1 MTTLTP
7 ISLLLAWAV
16 LVSTVA
22 AQAAHRFTTREFL
35 SLERVSEPAIS
46 PDGSR
51 IVYTVTVADLGA
63 NRRNQD
69 LWLVDTTGTPRRI
82 TDDSLGGRGAKW
94 SPDGQTIAFINSRGG
109 TPEVWLYDFKESR
122 KRKLTSLSTGA
133 DGVIWSPTGTHLAF
147 VSEVYPDCSDDPC
160 NARRSAEDEKKPSQA
175 RTYDQLMFRHWT
187 AWEDGRRSHLF
198 VIPMAGGSPLDV
210 IRGKDYDTPVPPF
223 GGSADYAFSPDGQ
236 ELAFTAKLGNDQ
248 AWTTNND
255 IFTVPAAGG
264 APVNV
269 TASMKGADQT
279 PAYSPDGRYL
289 AFLSQERPGF
299 ESDRVRLMLR
309 DRRTGAVHELP
320 KGYDR
325 SIGEYLWTGTGF
337 FAVAED
343 RQRHEIVHITA
354 GGDVHHVLRENG
366 LNPSQLSL
374 GVQGQTPVLAF
385 VSDGMADPGNVY
397 RWLTDHVARPK
408 SLTRM
413 NADKLAGLSLRP
425 AEEIGWR
432 GADGDSVYGLLVKPP
447 QFKEGRKYPLVVLVH
462 GGPQSAWLDQFHS
475 RWNAQL
481 FAAPGYVVF
490 LPNPRGST
498 GFGQKFVDQISH
510 DWGGRVYTD
519 LMSGVDAVARLPFV
533 DSTRM
538 AAAGGSYGG
547 YMMNWLE
554 GHTTRFKTLIDHSG
568 IYNLESMYGGTEEL
582 WFPEWEFGGPPWSSK
597 ADYLK
602 WSPHRFAAQFK
613 TPMLVI
619 HGEQDYRIP
628 YTEGL
633 QTFTALRRQNVPARL
648 LVFPDEGHWIT
659 RPQNQLKWYDEVQA
673 WLGKYLGPAPT
684 P

>member
-1 MTTLTP
+1 MTTPTP

-16 LVSTVA
+16 LVPTVA
-22 AQAAHRFTTREFL
+22 AQAPHRFTTSEFL

-51 IVYTVTVADLGA
+51 IVYTVTVADLRA

-69 LWLVDTTGTPRRI
+69 LWLVDTAGTPRRI

-94 SPDGQTIAFINSRGG
+94 SPDGQMIAFVNSRGG
-109 TPEVWLYDFKESR
+109 TPEVWLYDVKESR

-133 DGVIWSPTGTHLAF
+133 DGVIWSPTGTRLAF
-147 VSEVYPDCSDDPC
+147 VSEVYPDCPDDAC
-160 NARRSAEDEKKPSQA
+160 NARRGAEDEKKPSQA
-175 RTYDQLMFRHWT
+175 RAYDQLMFRHWT

-198 VIPMAGGSPLDV
+198 VIALAGGAPVDL

-223 GGSADYAFSPDGQ
+223 GGSADYAFSTDGQ

-255 IFTVPAAGG
+255 IFTVAVAGG
-264 APVNV
+264 EPVNV

-299 ESDRVRLMLR
+299 ESDRVRLMVR
-309 DRRTGAVHELP
+309 DRRTGAVHEIP

-325 SIGEYLWTGTGF
+325 SIGEYLWTGAGF

-343 RQRHEIVHITA
+343 RQRHEIVHITPS
-354 GGDVHHVLRENG
+354 GDVHHVLREPG

-374 GVQGQTPVLAF
+374 GVQDGTAVLAF

-408 SLTRM
+408 PLTRM
-413 NADKLAGLSLRP
+413 NAEKLAGLGLRP
-425 AEEIGWR
+425 AEEIKWR

-447 QFKEGRKYPLVVLVH
+447 QFQEGRKYPLVVLVH

-498 GFGQKFVDQISH
+498 GFGQKFVDQISR

-597 ADYLK
+597 ADYMK

-659 RPQNQLKWYDEVQA
+659 RPQNQLRWYDEVHGC
-673 WLGKYLGPAPT
+673 LGLYLGPTPT